1 MTEERLVL
9 AELLEKAG
17 ESDFLRAVAEA
28 VLQLLMENDV
38 EGLIGAGR
46 YERSGERTTW
56 RNGYRDRTLDTRLG
70 ALQLRIPKL
79 RQGSYFPPFLEARKS
94 SEKAL
99 IAVIQEAWIG
109 GVSTRRVDDLVQAM
123 GLSGISKSQ
132 VYDQH
137 VAQNS
142 MRSIV
147 PELATSW
154 SSNEEGTELTFPLR
168 RGVKWHDG
176 KPFGAQDVKCT
187 WDLLSGKAS
196 EKLRINP
203 RKSWYSNVEEVIT
216 NGDYEVTFRLKRP
229 QPALLAL
236 LASGW
241 APIYPCHVSPRDM
254 RSRPIGTGPFKFIEF
269 KPNEIIRVTK
279 NRDYWKEGRPYLDG
293 IEWMIIRDTATR
305 NLAFIAGK
313 VDLYSPHNIAIPILK
328 DIKSQAPQA
337 ICEVAPTNV
346 NRTLIINRDRPP
358 FDNSDLRRA
367 MSVTL
372 DRKAFIDI
380 ITEGQGDIVGT
391 ILPQPEG
398 IWSMPPELLRTLPG
412 YDPDVA
418 KNRAEARNI
427 MQKLGY
433 GPDKRLA
440 VTVSTR
446 NVPGYRDAAV
456 ILIDQLKEIYIDGQ
470 LETIDTT
477 QWYPR
482 ITRKD
487 FAVGLNVSESAVD
500 DPDQQFYENYVC
512 TAERNYTGYCNPE
525 VDKLVDQQSAESNN
539 EKRKQLVWEIERRLA
554 EDGARPV
561 IFYPRQAT
569 CRHPQVKGMTMMV
582 NSIYN
587 GFRYEDLWLDN

>member
-1 MTEERLVL
+1 MKRDLRVLAAASSLVL
-9 AELLEKAG
+9 ALTDAAFAQKSGGILKISHFDSPASMSLLEEATAAA
-17 ESDFLRAVAEA
+17 LRP
-28 VLQLLMENDV
+28 MM
-38 EGLIGAGR
+38 
-46 YERSGERTTW
+46 
-56 RNGYRDRTLDTRLG
+56 
-70 ALQLRIPKL
+70 
-79 RQGSYFPPFLEARKS
+79 
-94 SEKAL
+94 
-99 IAVIQEAWIG
+99 
-109 GVSTRRVDDLVQAM
+109 GVFNNLV
-123 GLSGISKSQ
+123 

-168 RGVKWHDG
+168 QGVKWHDG
-176 KPFGAQDVKCT
+176 KPFTAQDVKCT

-203 RKSWYSNVEEVIT
+203 RKSWYSNVEEVTT
-216 NGDYEVTFRLKRP
+216 NGDYEVAFRLKRP

-254 RSRPIGTGPFKFIEF
+254 RSRPIGTGPFKFVEF
-269 KPNEIIRVTK
+269 KPNEVIRVTR
-279 NRDYWKEGRPYLDG
+279 NLDYWKEGRPYLDG
-293 IEWMIIRDTATR
+293 IEWTIIKDVSTR

-313 VDLYSPHNIAIPILK
+313 VDVYSPHTMTIPILK

-346 NRTLIINRDRPP
+346 NRTLIINREKPP
-358 FDNSDLRRA
+358 FDNADLRRA
-367 MSVTL
+367 MSLSL

-380 ITEGQGDIVGT
+380 ITEGQGDIGGT
-391 ILPQPEG
+391 MLPAPEG
-398 IWSMPPELLRTLPG
+398 VWSMPPELLKTLPG
-412 YDPDVA
+412 YDPDIA
-418 KNRAEARNI
+418 KNRAEARHI
-427 MQKLGY
+427 MRKLGY

-446 NVPGYRDAAV
+446 NLPGYRDPAV
-456 ILIDQLKEIYIDGQ
+456 IMIDQLKEIYIDGQ
-470 LETIDTT
+470 LEAVDTT
-477 QWYPR
+477 QWYPK
-482 ITRKD
+482 IMRKD
-487 FAVGLNVSESAVD
+487 FTVGLNVSESAVD

-512 TAERNYTGYCNPE
+512 TAERNYTGYCSPE
-525 VDKLVDQQSAESNN
+525 VDKLVDQQSAESDK
-539 EKRKQLVWEIERRLA
+539 EKRKQLVWEIEKRLA
-554 EDGARPV
+554 QDGARPV

-569 CRHPQVKGMTMMV
+569 CRHPRVKGMTMMV

-587 GFRYEDLWLDN
+587 GYRYEDLWLDN

>member
-1 MTEERLVL
+1 MSRAINATACRNEEGSVIASHCCAVAREPDKRTGCGAAAGSSARVLGQEVDAMKAGSRVL
-9 AELLEKAG
+9 AAASSLSLALFITGVAFAQKTGGILKISHFDSPASMSLLE
-17 ESDFLRAVAEA
+17 ESTAAALRPV
-28 VLQLLMENDV
+28 M
-38 EGLIGAGR
+38 
-46 YERSGERTTW
+46 
-56 RNGYRDRTLDTRLG
+56 
-70 ALQLRIPKL
+70 
-79 RQGSYFPPFLEARKS
+79 
-94 SEKAL
+94 
-99 IAVIQEAWIG
+99 
-109 GVSTRRVDDLVQAM
+109 GVFNNLV
-123 GLSGISKSQ
+123 

-142 MRSIV
+142 VKSIV
-147 PELATSW
+147 PDLATSW

-168 RGVKWHDG
+168 QGVKWHDG
-176 KPFGAQDVKCT
+176 KPFTARDVKCT

-203 RKSWYSNVEEVIT
+203 RKSWYSNVEEVTT

-254 RSRPIGTGPFKFIEF
+254 RSRPIGTGPFKFVEF
-269 KPNEIIRVTK
+269 KPNEVIRVTK
-279 NRDYWKEGRPYLDG
+279 NRNYWKAGRPYLDG
-293 IEWMIIRDTATR
+293 IEWTIIRDVSTR

-313 VDLYSPHNIAIPILK
+313 VDLYSPHNITIPILK

-346 NRTLIINRDRPP
+346 NRTLIINRDKPP
-358 FDNSDLRRA
+358 FDNADLRRA
-367 MSVTL
+367 MSLTL

-380 ITEGQGDIVGT
+380 ITEGQGDIGGT
-391 ILPQPEG
+391 MLPGPEG
-398 IWSMPPELLRTLPG
+398 FWSMPPELLKTLPG

-418 KNRAEARNI
+418 KNRAEARKVVE
-427 MQKLGY
+427 KLGY

-446 NVPGYRDAAV
+446 NVAGYRDAAV

-470 LETIDTT
+470 LETVDTT

-482 ITRKD
+482 IMRKD
-487 FAVGLNVSESAVD
+487 FTVGLNVSESAVD

-512 TAERNYTGYCNPE
+512 TAERNYTGYCSPE
-525 VDKLVDQQSAESNN
+525 LDKLVDQQSAESNK
-539 EKRKQLVWEIERRLA
+539 EKRKQLVWEIEKRLA

-569 CRHPQVKGMTMMV
+569 CQHPQVKGMTMMV

-587 GFRYEDLWLDN
+587 GFRFEDLWLDR

>member
-1 MTEERLVL
+1 MNAGSRALAAASWLSLVL
-9 AELLEKAG
+9 SITNPAIAQKSGGILKISHFDSPASMSLLE
-17 ESDFLRAVAEA
+17 ESTAAALRPV
-28 VLQLLMENDV
+28 M
-38 EGLIGAGR
+38 
-46 YERSGERTTW
+46 
-56 RNGYRDRTLDTRLG
+56 
-70 ALQLRIPKL
+70 
-79 RQGSYFPPFLEARKS
+79 
-94 SEKAL
+94 
-99 IAVIQEAWIG
+99 
-109 GVSTRRVDDLVQAM
+109 GVFNNLV
-123 GLSGISKSQ
+123 
-132 VYDQH
+132 VYDQQ

-168 RGVKWHDG
+168 REVKWHDG
-176 KPFGAQDVKCT
+176 KPFTAHDVKCT

-203 RKSWYSNVEEVIT
+203 RKSWYSNVEEVTT

-313 VDLYSPHNIAIPILK
+313 VDLYSPHNITIPILK

-337 ICEVAPTNV
+337 TCEVAPTNV
-346 NRTLIINRDRPP
+346 NRTLIINRDKPP

-367 MSVTL
+367 MSLTL

-380 ITEGQGDIVGT
+380 ITEGQGDIGGT
-391 ILPQPEG
+391 MLPQPEG
-398 IWSMPPELLRTLPG
+398 IWSLPPELLRTLPG

-427 MQKLGY
+427 MQKFGY
-433 GPDKRLA
+433 GPEKRLA

-477 QWYPR
+477 HG
-482 ITRKD
+482 TRGSRGKI
-487 FAVGLNVSESAVD
+487 LRSASMSARAPSMTPTSSSMRTMSV
-500 DPDQQFYENYVC
+500 
-512 TAERNYTGYCNPE
+512 R
-525 VDKLVDQQSAESNN
+525 QSATTRGIAIRKSTSWSTNN
-539 EKRKQLVWEIERRLA
+539 RLSPTRRSARSWCGRLKGGWPRTAPVQSFFTHGKQ
-554 EDGARPV
+554 P
-561 IFYPRQAT
+561 AT
-569 CRHPQVKGMTMMV
+569 TPT
-582 NSIYN
+582 
-587 GFRYEDLWLDN
+587 

>member
-1 MTEERLVL
+1 MKAGSRALAAASSLSLVL
-9 AELLEKAG
+9 FITNPAIAQKSGGILKVSHFDSPASMSLLE
-17 ESDFLRAVAEA
+17 ESTAAALR
-28 VLQLLMENDV
+28 
-38 EGLIGAGR
+38 
-46 YERSGERTTW
+46 
-56 RNGYRDRTLDTRLG
+56 
-70 ALQLRIPKL
+70 P
-79 RQGSYFPPFLEARKS
+79 
-94 SEKAL
+94 
-99 IAVIQEAWIG
+99 
-109 GVSTRRVDDLVQAM
+109 VSVFNNLV
-123 GLSGISKSQ
+123 

-154 SSNEEGTELTFPLR
+154 SWNEEGTELSFPLR

-176 KPFGAQDVKCT
+176 KAFSAQDVKCT

-254 RSRPIGTGPFKFIEF
+254 RSRPIGTGPFKFVEF
-269 KPNEIIRVTK
+269 KPNEVIRVTK
-279 NRDYWKEGRPYLDG
+279 NPDYWREGRPYLDG
-293 IEWMIIRDTATR
+293 IEWTIIKDTATH

-328 DIKSQAPQA
+328 DIKSRAPQA
-337 ICEVAPTNV
+337 ICEVTPTNV
-346 NRTLIINRDRPP
+346 NRTLIINRDKPP

-367 MSVTL
+367 MSLTL
-372 DRKAFIDI
+372 DRQAFIDI
-380 ITEGQGDIVGT
+380 ITEGQGDIGGT
-391 ILPQPEG
+391 MLPQPEG
-398 IWSMPPELLRTLPG
+398 VWSMPPELLRTLPG
-412 YDPDVA
+412 YNPEVA
-418 KNRAEARNI
+418 KNRAEGRSI

-433 GPDKRLA
+433 GPEKRLA
-440 VTVSTR
+440 LTVSTR

-482 ITRKD
+482 IMRKD
-487 FAVGLNVSESAVD
+487 FTVGLNVSESAVD

-512 TAERNYTGYCNPE
+512 TAERNYTGYCNSE
-525 VDKLVDQQSAESNN
+525 VDKLVDQQSAESDK

-569 CRHPQVKGMTMMV
+569 CRHSHVKGMTTMV